1 MNSLLGDGRRIPT
14 VNIYVWCMVAIHIKT
29 LVRIQPSPK
38 NDKLSDAYYFNALTT
53 QQAFD

>member
-1 MNSLLGDGRRIPT
+1 MNSLLGDGRRIPR

-38 NDKLSDAYYFNALTT
+38 NDKLSDAYYFNAFTT